1 MRAHRTP
8 PVDYEMVDHT
18 ADLGVLLS
26 GESLAALF
34 AAAGAVLADLM
45 VDPDGVAERESRE
58 VSLAAASPEELMVRW
73 LNELLYLREV
83 EEFLWR
89 TVEVETEDGTHLEA
103 RLRGERFSP
112 EKHEPRGGLKAATYH
127 QLRISREGD
136 AWSARII
143 FDV

>member
-1 MRAHRTP
+1 MRASRTP

-18 ADLGVLLS
+18 ADLGVILS

-34 AAAGAVLADLM
+34 AAGAAVLAELI
-45 VDPDGVAERESRE
+45 VDPDEVAEREVRE
-58 VSLAAASPEELMVRW
+58 VSLEAASPEDLMVRW
-73 LNELLYLREV
+73 LNELLYLLEV

-89 TVEVETEDGTHLEA
+89 TAEVETEDGTHLTA

-112 EKHEPRGGLKAATYH
+112 EKHAPRGGLKAATYH
-127 QLRISREGD
+127 QLRISREGE